1 MNNMY
6 IEKTLSEQFSI
17 FNLILSE
24 FNLETHDLILAIST
38 AHQGQL
44 HPNIMDTNISI
55 NQLKSIEN
63 NLPENRQL
71 PIAVENIINVLDFIT
86 LVTLSINFVNLRVVN
101 PYL

>member
-1 MNNMY
+1 MY
-6 IEKTLSEQFSI
+6 LEKTLSEQFSI